1 MNKFMEMAINEAR
14 QGITSGE
21 GGPFGCV
28 IVKDDKVVGV
38 GHNQV
43 VLNNDATCHGE
54 MQAIRNASKNLNTF
68 NLSGCELYTTG
79 EPCNMCL
86 SACIWANIDKVY
98 YGCTIADNSVIGF
111 RDEKIDN
118 MFGGREKLRDYLI
131 CIDREACLELFDEY
145 NHLKNKTNY

>member
-1 MNKFMEMAINEAR
+1 MNKFMQIAIDEAR
-14 QGITSGE
+14 KGILSDE

-28 IVKDDKVVGV
+28 IVKDGKIVGI

-54 MQAIRNASKNLNTF
+54 MQAIREASKNLNTF

-98 YGCTIADNSVIGF
+98 YGCTIADNSIIGF

-118 MFGGREKLRDYLI
+118 IFGGRESLKEYLI
-131 CIDREACLELFDEY
+131 EIDRDECLKLFDEY
-145 NHLKNKTNY
+145 NNLENKTKY

>member
-118 MFGGREKLRDYLI
+118 MFGGREKLLSLI
-131 CIDREACLELFDEY
+131 HI
-145 NHLKNKTNY
+145 

>member
-21 GGPFGCV
+21 VGPFGCV

-68 NLSGCELYTTG
+68 NLSGCELYKTG
-79 EPCNMCL
+79 ETCNMCL
-86 SACIWANIDKVY
+86 SECIWANIDKVY

-118 MFGGREKLRDYLI
+118 MFGGRE
-131 CIDREACLELFDEY
+131 Y
-145 NHLKNKTNY
+145 NIHAV

>member
-118 MFGGREKLRDYLI
+118 MFGGREKLKDYLI